1 MVRRVHVRAFV
12 NVLRVV
18 VVVVGVAVGGVA
30 AWWVVVAA
38 AIAGVSGHFPAFIT
52 GSLAI

>member
-1 MVRRVHVRAFV
+1 MVRSAHVRAFV

-18 VVVVGVAVGGVA
+18 VVVVGVAAGGVA

-38 AIAGVSGHFPAFIT
+38 AIAGVRGHGPAVVT

>member
-12 NVLRVV
+12 NGLRVA
-18 VVVVGVAVGGVA
+18 VVVVGVALGGVA
-30 AWWVVVAA
+30 AWGIVVAA
-38 AIAGVSGHFPAFIT
+38 AIAGVSGHGPAVIT